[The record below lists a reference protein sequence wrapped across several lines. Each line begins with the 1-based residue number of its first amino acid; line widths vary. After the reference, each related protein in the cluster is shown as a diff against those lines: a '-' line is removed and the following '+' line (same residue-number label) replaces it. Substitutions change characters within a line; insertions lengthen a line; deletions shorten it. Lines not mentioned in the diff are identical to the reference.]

1 MADINV
7 KQLSKAIKID
17 LDNLLAQ
24 MKSAGLSHQSETDI
38 VSTEDKKV
46 LLKFIKDSKK
56 DSKKTISLSTS
67 SQKIAKPNLS
77 VTRINSPDNEKKSNV
92 KQDFA
97 GSIDFDEAE
106 RKRLNAQNESAEEE
120 KKKAEAKTKVVR
132 KTKQESQKK
141 IPQNPKKDKK
151 TFKDSSKEDQ
161 REQEGEKFLA
171 KNLENVQ
178 KFEKPQE
185 FIQREVRIPETIVVS
200 DLAKELSIKSSD
212 LIKSLMNS
220 GVMVTLNQ
228 AIDQETAI
236 LVVEELGHIG
246 IPQEIESEEEKI
258 LEHIV
263 YEGDEELR
271 NPVVSVLGH
280 VDHGKTSILDFI
292 RKSSVADQ
300 EEGGITQGIG
310 AYQVDHNNQ
319 TITFIDTPGHAAFSE
334 MRARGANSTDIV
346 VLVVAADD
354 GIKPQTVEAI
364 KHAKAAKVP
373 IIVAINKCD
382 LPEKNISKIK
392 NEMMQYE
399 LIAEDLSGDTL
410 FVEVSAIKK
419 INLDKLKENILLQ
432 SEILDLKASY
442 SDKARGVVIESKIDK
457 GKGPVSTILIS
468 NGKLKR
474 GDYFICG
481 DTWGKIRAMINYEGK
496 MVNEA
501 FPSMPIE
508 ILGMNS
514 SAYAGAEFMVTKDEN
529 EAKELTEF
537 RKNNNNQNK
546 VLAKDKTTLF
556 EEVKDK
562 DELNII
568 IKSDVQGSSEAL
580 KMAIN
585 KIEHKEVEAKII
597 LSDIGMINETDVSL
611 AKASNAILIGFNV
624 KPNREAKKL
633 AEEQKI
639 DIKYFNII
647 YEAIDHVE
655 KSLSGLLE
663 PDIKETI
670 LGSAEIQK
678 VFKVSTAGKIAGS
691 KVISGEIKSKSKAR
705 IIRDGVV
712 VYSGEILTIFR
723 EKNQVKEVGSGL
735 ECGISIKDFID
746 FKEKDVIESYLS
758 EEVQRSI

>member
-1 MADINV
+1 MEKDKKKTLTISSGL
-7 KQLSKAIKID
+7 KKKID
-17 LDNLLAQ
+17 T
-24 MKSAGLSHQSETDI
+24 SSI
-38 VSTEDKKV
+38 
-46 LLKFIKDSKK
+46 
-56 DSKKTISLSTS
+56 STS
-67 SQKIAKPNLS
+67 G
-77 VTRINSPDNEKKSNV
+77 KKSFSV
-92 KQDFA
+92 
-97 GSIDFDEAE
+97 
-106 RKRLNAQNESAEEE
+106 E
-120 KKKAEAKTKVVR
+120 KKKPFRHNKSVGKSSSAPNMNINPDLKKKNFARKFIEQQATKDF
-132 KTKQESQKK
+132 
-141 IPQNPKKDKK
+141 IKKDNKPAGK
-151 TFKDSSKEDQ
+151 SKLKLKGPVDKRDFK
-161 REQEGEKFLA
+161 L
-171 KNLENVQ
+171 
-178 KFEKPQE
+178 
-185 FIQREVRIPETIVVS
+185 TVS
-200 DLAKELSIKSSD
+200 RA
-212 LIKSLMNS
+212 
-220 GVMVTLNQ
+220 LN
-228 AIDQETAI
+228 
-236 LVVEELGHIG
+236 VEEI
-246 IPQEIESEEEKI
+246 EIKQRSLASVKRARLKEKRKP
-258 LEHIV
+258 
-263 YEGDEELR
+263 EGDEKKEFKKVIREVKIPEQITIQELSNR
-271 NPVVSVLGH
+271 MAEKSNDIIKFLFNMKVVATINHNIDKDTAEYIVKEFGHKPILEEKPSLDTNKSKEKFIGEVKNRPPVVTIMGH
-280 VDHGKTSILDFI
+280 VDHGKTSLLDSL
-292 RKSSVADQ
+292 RDSNVVSG
-300 EEGGITQGIG
+300 EHGGITQHIG
-310 AYQVDHNNQ
+310 AYQVKADENKL
-319 TITFIDTPGHAAFSE
+319 ITFIDTPGHAAFTE
-334 MRARGANSTDIV
+334 MRARGSKITDIV

-410 FVEVSAIKK
+410 FVEVSALKK
-419 INLDKLKENILLQ
+419 LNLDKLKESILLQ
-432 SEILDLKASY
+432 SEMLDLKASY

-501 FPSMPIE
+501 LPSMPVE

-514 SAYAGAEFMVTKDEN
+514 SAYAGAEFMVTKDED

-537 RKNNNNQNK
+537 RKNDNNKNK
-546 VLAKDKTTLF
+546 TLPKDKTTLF
-556 EEVKDK
+556 EDVKDK
-562 DELNII
+562 NELNII

-611 AKASNAILIGFNV
+611 AKASNAIIIGFNV

-639 DIKYFNII
+639 EIKYFNII

-663 PDIKETI
+663 PEVKETI
-670 LGSAEIQK
+670 LGNAEIQK
-678 VFKVSTAGKIAGS
+678 IFKVSNAGKIAGS
-691 KVISGEIKSKSKAR
+691 KVINGEIKSKSKAR

-712 VYSGEILTIFR
+712 IYNGEILSIFR
-723 EKNQVKEVGSGL
+723 EKNQVKEVGTGL
-735 ECGISIKDFID
+735 ECGISLKDFID
-746 FKEKDVIESYLS
+746 FKEKDVIESFLS
-758 EEVQRSI
+758 EEIKRSI